1 MNRRALSL
9 AFVAMI
15 ALGVPL
21 LAGCGG
27 VQGAVEKAAGDA
39 IGGNV
44 DINSKG
50 LSITDSN
57 GNQVQLGE
65 DVTMPGN
72 WPAAVPQ
79 LEGGKL
85 VSVMVAGDGASANAM
100 WTTDAAV
107 ADAAKSYS
115 DALIGAGFT
124 ADQNANAAGAE
135 TGQFS
140 GNGYTVNM
148 VVSGS
153 GDTTSVL
160 VNAEK
165 SGASASAS

>member
-1 MNRRALSL
+1 MNHRKAVLAITAALAL
-9 AFVAMI
+9 A
-15 ALGVPL
+15 VPA

-44 DINSKG
+44 DINSNG
-50 LSITDSN
+50 LSLTDSN

-65 DVTMPGN
+65 NVTMPGN
-72 WPAAVPQ
+72 WPADVPQ
-79 LEGGKL
+79 FAGGKL

-100 WTTDAAV
+100 WTTDTAT
-107 ADAAKSYS
+107 ADAAKAYA
-115 DALIGAGFT
+115 DALTGAGFT
-124 ADQNANAAGAE
+124 QDQNANAAGAE
-135 TGQFS
+135 TGQYS
-140 GNGYTVNM
+140 GNGYTVN
-148 VVSGS
+148 VIVSGS
-153 GDTTSVL
+153 GGTTSVL